1 MKRVFLRGTAE
12 TFHNYIAALQA
23 VGVEPVA
30 SMDLTLAADCD
41 GLLVPGGA
49 DVDPVHYGQENTA
62 SVGIDPDRD
71 RDELLLIRQFLA
83 MEKPILGICRGHQ
96 ILNIALGGDLIQ
108 DLPGHRQRPD
118 GIDEVHPVLVEHPFL
133 RALYGE
139 RFISNSAHHQAI
151 GRLGQGLTVTCR
163 SEEGIIEGVVH
174 ENGRVFG
181 LQFHPE
187 RMAFANRRTD
197 ADDGEPIFRTFAAM
211 L

>member
-30 SMDLTLAADCD
+30 SMDLTLAAGCD

-83 MEKPILGICRGHQ
+83 MESAGAI
-96 ILNIALGGDLIQ
+96 
-108 DLPGHRQRPD
+108 
-118 GIDEVHPVLVEHPFL
+118 
-133 RALYGE
+133 
-139 RFISNSAHHQAI
+139 RFSTS
-151 GRLGQGLTVTCR
+151 RW
-163 SEEGIIEGVVH
+163 
-174 ENGRVFG
+174 
-181 LQFHPE
+181 
-187 RMAFANRRTD
+187 
-197 ADDGEPIFRTFAAM
+197 AAT
-211 L
+211 